1 MDTENKNDK
10 VVEKAQTKSRN
21 KFNKKTVIK
30 WLHFFIEGE
39 NLLWSIAFVVYFC
52 FHSFFENIISKYF
65 VEPFF
70 STFQDTVITSLLT
83 IAVGLIVITKPL
95 LRLYHNYEKGDSIS
109 VSSFY
114 PWGLLLLLYIY
125 YRAGDVWVFYGIFGC
140 EHVFYSDIF
149 FLIFIAVIASK
160 ISLKKKAEEPQNG
173 KAFSI
178 DNPITNTGEDL
189 LGRAPFAES
198 LANKVFDTPTTNG
211 AFTVGVVAPW
221 GYGKTSFLNIMKDCL
236 SRKGAIAI
244 NFSPWLYGE
253 DNNLTKAFFAELN
266 KYLKVYNRALSE
278 KLILYAELL
287 ESTELPYMKFFS
299 KLLKQGYKQSLD
311 SLRCDLEKA
320 LKAIT
325 TPIVV
330 IIDDVDR
337 LGAKEIIEVMKI
349 IRNSA
354 NFANIRFV
362 AAYDR
367 DYVANAIRSL
377 TAPENY
383 LEKIFQVEYV
393 LPNFDKNK
401 LSGYLKEQLSFV
413 EEQEEL
419 RECLTSGKFAIE
431 ELTNLR
437 DVKRFVNMF
446 QMVYLNLKGEIVLV
460 DLMNLIILKQKY
472 FSVYS
477 LFANSYKQL
486 LFIEYYRYVLF
497 NREKHSNKKVGSE
510 IVNNVINDKIRN
522 DHKDI
527 NENWDSFFQG
537 KYNEVQKTRII
548 YLLNKLFTSN
558 TGDENKSINRPL
570 SIGRYFYDTLLDEDF
585 SILKFKDLIKKDY
598 TDFMDGISKSGP
610 TKVRSLIKLLSNYE
624 FNNESE
630 YEKILN
636 ALLYCG
642 DMLKDKY
649 VPFEEITRFL
659 AGANKSNEKE
669 TYKNILIQTLNK
681 TIYSMF
687 TAEYLQLCDFR
698 NYTDMIGLSDEN
710 NLDIRLNLLKNAI
723 DKELKLNEIKKYMYF
738 ARKLHLSTN
747 GYFSERNHKVNEIF
761 VERYAKSHPIEVITD
776 SIRDKISDGQTRYE
790 VSYFIEDVWES
801 WDAYE
806 QFLKDIKLQDEKIKE
821 YLEFFEAFKSNT
833 YKDVLFNFKYIQINK
848 TNIHPKK

>member
-10 VVEKAQTKSRN
+10 VAEKAQPKSRN
-21 KFNKKTVIK
+21 KFNKEKVIK

-149 FLIFIAVIASK
+149 FLIFIAVITSK
-160 ISLKKKAEEPQNG
+160 ISFKKRTEEPQKNN
-173 KAFSI
+173 AFSI

-198 LANKVFDTPTTNG
+198 LANRVFDTPTTNG
-211 AFTVGVVAPW
+211 AFTVGVVASW

-236 SRKGAIAI
+236 SRKGAIVI

-287 ESTELPYMKFFS
+287 ESAEVPYMKFFS

-330 IIDDVDR
+330 IIDDLDR

-393 LPNFDKNK
+393 LPNFDRNK
-401 LSGYLKEQLSFV
+401 LSEYLKEQLSFV

-419 RECLTSGKFAIE
+419 GKCLTSGNFAIE

-446 QMVYLNLKGEIVLV
+446 QMVYQQLKGEIVLV

-472 FSVYS
+472 IFVYNLLAKYNRRFLVPKS
-477 LFANSYKQL
+477 EMNYMLYQKDIHYTDKTKIDIIAEWNSYLKEYDANSHKTDIIRL
-486 LFIEYYRYVLF
+486 LE
-497 NREKHSNKKVGSE
+497 
-510 IVNNVINDKIRN
+510 
-522 DHKDI
+522 
-527 NENWDSFFQG
+527 
-537 KYNEVQKTRII
+537 
-548 YLLNKLFTSN
+548 KLFPSSSN
-558 TGDENKSINRPL
+558 EESNIKNISNMNSIE
-570 SIGRYFYDTLLDEDF
+570 RYFHDALLDEDY
-585 SILKFKDLIKKDY
+585 SSQKFNELWEKNYNEIIKEIKDN
-598 TDFMDGISKSGP
+598 TP
-610 TKVRSLIKLLSNYE
+610 TKASSLIKQMFNY
-624 FNNESE
+624 N
-630 YEKILN
+630 IT
-636 ALLYCG
+636 
-642 DMLKDKY
+642 DKDKY
-649 VPFEEITRFL
+649 KKIVRAIFYLGKILKTYSFINKNYVTRL
-659 AGANKSNEKE
+659 LE
-669 TYKNILIQTLNK
+669 KNIIEDDFEHYEFIYK
-681 TIYSMF
+681 TMVENGPSKF
-687 TAEYLQLCDFR
+687 VFEYLF
-698 NYTDMIGLSDEN
+698 
-710 NLDIRLNLLKNAI
+710 
-723 DKELKLNEIKKYMYF
+723 
-738 ARKLHLSTN
+738 
-747 GYFSERNHKVNEIF
+747 
-761 VERYAKSHPIEVITD
+761 
-776 SIRDKISDGQTRYE
+776 
-790 VSYFIEDVWES
+790 FIEDSSTEWPLKYLSLDDSRNIRLILLEEAIKENSTFEDVYFYISQLRIKKEIILPQMPSLKNKKYELDNKAKNIFINYANKHKMEVIIGLIEKSGDKYLISNMAEYIWDY

-806 QFLKDIKLQDEKIKE
+806 NFVKSIEPQNEQVKE
-821 YLEFFEAFKSNT
+821 YLRFFEKQ
-833 YKDVLFNFKYIQINK
+833 KIDNFKYAVQFDF
-848 TNIHPKK
+848 IHIKVPNDTKIID